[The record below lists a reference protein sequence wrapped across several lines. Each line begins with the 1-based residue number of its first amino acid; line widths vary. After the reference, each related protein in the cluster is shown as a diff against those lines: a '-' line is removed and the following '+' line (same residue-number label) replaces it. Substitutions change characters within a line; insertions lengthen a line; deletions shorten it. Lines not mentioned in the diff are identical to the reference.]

1 MGITWLNYEQ
11 ASLLVNIRLG
21 AELQKEVAMDKVQK
35 SSVVRLEILNPA
47 GEAEAV
53 AKKALAL
60 RPSTLDGKRLGLI
73 FNQKPG
79 GEVLLARTAELLK
92 ERYKIAEVNWFSRV
106 CCVAPPEGYIE
117 SAVKG
122 SDIAVA
128 AAAE

>member
-1 MGITWLNYEQ
+1 MAQGKIDQQICELEENYIE
-11 ASLLVNIRLG
+11 
-21 AELQKEVAMDKVQK
+21 EVTMDKTQK
-35 SSVVRLEILNPA
+35 SSVVCLEVLNPA
-47 GEAEAV
+47 GEVEAV
-53 AKKALAL
+53 AKKALAP
-60 RPSTLDGKRLGLI
+60 RPGTLDGKRLGLI

-79 GEVLLARTAELLK
+79 GAVLLERTAELLK

-122 SDIAVA
+122 SDVAVA